1 MTEVALVKL
10 NPSSGF
16 VLAPTSTHFLRSEAL
31 ASHARGLAPAS
42 DGNIA
47 TNTDADTDTDTDTAQ
62 ATRHLNFSRG
72 NANFTPR
79 PRPPPLSLNFAAQ
92 LQHLLPLA
100 SLRAT
105 GVDFVVSLVKG
116 ASLTTGRGSKA
127 RPPALRPAPSRLS

>member
-10 NPSSGF
+10 NPSSGL
-16 VLAPTSTHFLRSEAL
+16 VPAPTSTHFLRSKAL
-31 ASHARGLAPAS
+31 ASHARGLAPVS
-42 DGNIA
+42 DRNIA
-47 TNTDADTDTDTDTAQ
+47 INTDADTDTAQ

-127 RPPALRPAPSRLS
+127 RPPALSPAPSRLS

>member
-10 NPSSGF
+10 NPSSGL
-16 VLAPTSTHFLRSEAL
+16 VPAPTSTHFLRSEAL

-47 TNTDADTDTDTDTAQ
+47 INTDADTNTAQ

-127 RPPALRPAPSRLS
+127 RPPALSPASSRLS